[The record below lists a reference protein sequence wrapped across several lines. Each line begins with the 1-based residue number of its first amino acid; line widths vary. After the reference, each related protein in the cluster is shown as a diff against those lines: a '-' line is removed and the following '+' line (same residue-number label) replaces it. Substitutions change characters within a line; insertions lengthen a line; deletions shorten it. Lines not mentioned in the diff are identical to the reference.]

1 MKGLNG
7 MKILADNP
15 KAGFNYEIGEIYEAG
30 IVLTGQETKSLKTRG
45 ISLAGTYVLIKENGV
60 FWIGAK
66 IPPYQPNNVSL
77 SYDPERTRKLL
88 LKKGEIRY
96 LIGKAS
102 QKGLTFVPL
111 KLYTKGTKGRNDS
124 SGKIKLEFGVARGKK
139 KFDKRESIKKREVQV
154 EIERALKQE
163 R

>member
-1 MKGLNG
+1 
-7 MKILADNP
+7 MKILSDNP

-66 IPPYQPNNVSL
+66 IPPYQPNNVSS
-77 SYDPERTRKLL
+77 SYDSERTRKLL
-88 LKKGEIRY
+88 LKKAEIRY

-111 KLYTKGTKGRNDS
+111 KLYTKGRNDS